1 MECFS
6 MTSENSKGMGVTGG
20 RSSII
25 KYGSEMVGYQLGGC
39 EIVEFIGKGG
49 MGAVYKAIQTNL
61 NREVALKILSTPNK
75 DGKAIEWFQRE
86 AQSIAQLEHKNI
98 IQVYALDYS
107 EELETFYI
115 VMQYVDGASLDKLVK
130 SLDGGR
136 LPIEKALEYAIQVAE
151 GLYSAHEKNIIH
163 RDVKPANIMVTM
175 DEVIKITDF
184 GLAKSLS
191 MHTTSSASAGLIV
204 GTPLYMAPEQCVGT
218 QIDARTDIYSLGASL
233 YYLLVGRPPFMGD
246 NSYDI
251 LEKQITEAPKA
262 LSSIDP
268 EIPEELSNIVLKML
282 AKNREDRYQTCAE
295 VVEELRHFINPQGAA
310 NAEGLSEEKTIYR
323 LSGISQEQLADGLD
337 KIINEGRK
345 GILSIRSKEEHLF
358 IYVENNTIYAY
369 LENYMEEF
377 SQKHSQLSFTEMITL
392 LITISLSWDP
402 FTWEF
407 VEEEPPGE
415 FREYCIAARVDIF
428 SFLRNTSTAI
438 QIFLSL
444 IQPGSLIIRTPIK
457 SIFISYTEEHIYACS
472 PLPQHLDVNFLSP
485 EQALST
491 IDNILQSNYSLEYQT
506 TFDLSPGEKEENAL
520 AGIFFQI
527 LEGCPDYSFFQGFS
541 IFDKNIFPSTEN
553 KITIT
558 KVRELETKLGRVL
571 QQMFEGYKKLEEIG
585 LPKYYAILFAG
596 AIVKEKALYA
606 ANKIGELVRTLFEK
620 QDISIAKPL
629 LDISLK
635 LYRYNFK
642 LIEEIAQGYE
652 NQGDKVRAIEY
663 WLRCG
668 KLREELRDFDRAD
681 SCYKYAS
688 TIDTKNHVPLLNLLD
703 LYIAN
708 ERSTDDIIKV
718 GEKLISKLRSAK
730 ETKILVDVCKRL
742 IEIDPELLACHQE
755 LVNYYIDEGKNRE
768 AVESFERIASIYRR
782 QENKDALVQTYHKI
796 LKMDPTNDDA
806 RQRLFE
812 LEGKPVKLIRAIDSA
827 TKVIK
832 KNSFVVNPKYTFLG
846 IFGLF
851 VLWFGYRE
859 ISGYFEFQRLKQQVE
874 VGNFLVIQQE
884 LEYVGRNFYFSGI
897 HAEAMS
903 LYVAED
909 KKIKDQLMER
919 NRKTLVKRLD
929 QTVEQYKD
937 NYEQLLKELDKI
949 HAQYFQPQ
957 KEYLEKIVQKR
968 IDDIRYEYA
977 QKKKEKNEEDFASVK
992 TLIEEKEFEKA
1003 QVILDSLRAQNFDV
1017 WNKRVEE
1024 TKVILEKERQKWVSE
1039 KIVREEQQQELLRE
1053 AREYEGKGMIEL
1065 AIETYKRA
1073 ESLLKNSI
1081 NAKRAKTYRESLMKD
1096 LADTKEWLSIATQ
1109 KLESGEEDDAYIYL
1123 ERITSNSKLI
1133 NSRFLKEAMWPTVIT
1148 TSPMKDI
1155 PCYDGSKLLGNSPLI
1170 YKQKFIE
1177 DIELRWQIKSVGLS
1191 LKRVE
1196 RLKINGQKTWK
1207 IVLHLEREPVW
1218 KFNTQG
1224 RIESPVLVYKD
1235 KIICASRDN
1244 RIYCINKSGEEIW
1257 KLYTGR
1263 LSEISGAMQIY
1274 QDHLFVSTLAG
1285 YVYVLDLRKDAIDAK
1300 NTVVWSG
1307 RISGASFRGGPQALG
1322 LDRMAVAARNGLL
1335 LIVNQSGSSFRI
1347 SKKYSLRDA
1356 LGFTPIYNNGI
1367 LVVTGK
1373 KKVHLVDLRNNKV
1386 RSTKLYRISG
1396 EISTEDNRIYIPT
1409 TRGVVVSDLS
1419 GKYLDR
1425 YPSPSYVVSE
1435 PIIEKD
1441 NVYFACNNGEIFKAK
1456 ANEKKYLW
1464 KQKIPSKIQVPLFE
1478 YKNVIFVC
1486 GEYSIWAISKESG
1499 KIIMEYQ
1506 ATKEDEIYSKPNCDG
1521 EFLYFSS
1528 GKTVMKL
1535 WVKDIVQ

>member
-1 MECFS
+1 
-6 MTSENSKGMGVTGG
+6 MTNENAKGMGVTGG
-20 RSSII
+20 RSSSIQ
-25 KYGSEMVGYQLGGC
+25 YGSEMVGYQLGGC

-191 MHTTSSASAGLIV
+191 IHTTSSASAGLIV

-251 LEKQITEAPKA
+251 LEKQITEAPKPI
-262 LSSIDP
+262 SQIDP

-282 AKNREDRYQTCAE
+282 AKNREDRYQSCAE
-295 VVEELRHFINPQGAA
+295 VAEELRQLINPQTTA
-310 NAEGLSEEKTIYR
+310 NVEGVGEEKTIYR
-323 LSGISQEQLADGLD
+323 LSGVSQQQLADGLD

-358 IYVENNTIYAY
+358 LYIENNTIYAY

-377 SQKHSQLSFTEMITL
+377 TQKHSQLSFTEMITL
-392 LITISLSWDP
+392 LITISFSWDP

-415 FREYCIAARVDIF
+415 FRDYCIAARVDIF

-444 IQPGSLIIRTPIK
+444 VQPGSLIIRTPIK
-457 SIFISYTEEHIYACS
+457 SILISYTPESIYACS
-472 PLPQHLDVNFLSP
+472 PLPHRDNAQFLLP
-485 EQALST
+485 EQAEAT
-491 IDNILQSNYSLEYQT
+491 IENILQSNYSLEYQT
-506 TFDLSPGEKEENAL
+506 ILDITPEEQEENSL

-541 IFDKNIFPSTEN
+541 IFDKSIFPSSEN

-596 AIVKEKALYA
+596 AIVKDKALLA
-606 ANKIGELVRTLFEK
+606 ANKIGEIVRTVFDEK
-620 QDISIAKPL
+620 DTSIAKPL
-629 LDISLK
+629 IDISLK

-642 LIEEIAQGYE
+642 LMEEIAEGYE
-652 NQGDKVRAIEY
+652 AAKDTSKAIEY

-668 KLREELRDFDRAD
+668 KLREELQDFERAD
-681 SCYKYAS
+681 SCYKYATTLDNKS
-688 TIDTKNHVPLLNLLD
+688 YEPLQNLLNL
-703 LYIAN
+703 YISYG
-708 ERSTDDIIKV
+708 RPTDDIIKT

-730 ETKILVDVCKRL
+730 ETKLLVETCQRL

-755 LVNYYIDEGKNRE
+755 LINYYIDEGRNE
-768 AVESFERIASIYRR
+768 DAIESFEKIASIYKR
-782 QENKDALVQTYHKI
+782 QENRDALVQTYHKI
-796 LKMDPTNDDA
+796 LKMDPNKDDV
-806 RQRLFE
+806 RERLFE
-812 LEGKPVKLIRAIDSA
+812 LEGKPVKLIRALDSA

-846 IFGLF
+846 ILGLF
-851 VLWFGYRE
+851 LAWFGYRE
-859 ISGYFEFQRLKQQVE
+859 ISGYLEFQRLQQQVK
-874 VGNFLVIQQE
+874 VGNFLVVQQE
-884 LEYVGRNFYFSGI
+884 LEYIGKNFYFSGI
-897 HAEAMS
+897 HAEAMT

-909 KKIKDQLMER
+909 KKIKNQLIER
-919 NRKTLVKRLD
+919 NKKALVKKLD
-929 QTVEQYKD
+929 YVVIQYKD
-937 NYEQLLKELDKI
+937 NQAQLLKELDKI
-949 HAQYFQPQ
+949 HAQYFQPE

-968 IDDIRYEYA
+968 IDDIRFEYA
-977 QKKKEKNEEDFASVK
+977 QKKKQKNEEDFANVQ
-992 TLIEEKEFEKA
+992 TLIEEKEFDKA
-1003 QVILDSLRAQNFDV
+1003 EVILKNLRAQNYDL

-1024 TKVILEKERQKWVSE
+1024 TMVLLEKEREKWVSE
-1039 KIVREEQQQELLRE
+1039 KIVREEQQQELLNE
-1053 AREYEGKGMIEL
+1053 AREYESKGAIEL
-1065 AIETYKRA
+1065 AIETYSRA
-1073 ESLLKNSI
+1073 EALLKSSI
-1081 NAKRAKTYRESLMKD
+1081 NAQRAKTYRESLTRD
-1096 LADTKEWLSIATQ
+1096 LADTKEWLEAATQ
-1109 KLESGEEDDAYIYL
+1109 ELESGQEDDAYIYL
-1123 ERITSNSKLI
+1123 ERIVSNSKLI
-1133 NSRFLKEAMWPTVIT
+1133 NSRFLREAMWPTVIT
-1148 TSPMKDI
+1148 TSPMTNI
-1155 PCYDGSKLLGNSPLI
+1155 PCYDGGKFLGKSPVV
-1170 YKQKFIE
+1170 YKQKFAE
-1177 DIELRWQIKSVGLS
+1177 NVELRWQVKSVGLR
-1191 LKRVE
+1191 LKKVDRV
-1196 RLKINGQKTWK
+1196 KINGQKTWK
-1207 IVLHLEREPVW
+1207 IVLHLERQPVW

-1224 RIESPVLVYKD
+1224 RIESPILVHKN

-1244 RIYCINKSGEEIW
+1244 RIYCVNKSGEQIW

-1263 LSEISGAMQIY
+1263 LSEISGPMQIY
-1274 QDHLFVSTLAG
+1274 KDHLFVATLAG
-1285 YVYVLDLRKDAIDAK
+1285 YVYVLDLRKNVVDAK
-1300 NTVVWSG
+1300 DTVVWSG
-1307 RISGASFRGGPQALG
+1307 RVSGASFRGGPRALG
-1322 LDRMAVAARNGLL
+1322 LNRMAVAARNGKFLV
-1335 LIVNQSGSSFRI
+1335 VNQSGSRFSV
-1347 SKKYSLRDA
+1347 SKRYSLRDA
-1356 LGFTPIYNNGI
+1356 LEFTPVYNNGI
-1367 LVVTGK
+1367 AAVAGK
-1373 KKVHLVDLRNNKV
+1373 KKVYFVDLRNNKV
-1386 RSTKLYRISG
+1386 RSTRPYRISG
-1396 EISTEDNRIYIPT
+1396 EVSLGNNNLYIPT
-1409 TRGVVVSDLS
+1409 TRGVVVTDFS
-1419 GKYLDR
+1419 GKPLQR
-1425 YPSPSYVVSE
+1425 YPSQSSVVSQ
-1435 PIIEKD
+1435 PVVDKD
-1441 NVYFACNNGEIFKAK
+1441 DVYFASSNGEIFKVK
-1456 ANEKKYLW
+1456 ANAKKYLW
-1464 KQKIPSKIQVPLFE
+1464 KQKVSSKIRVPLLQ

-1486 GEYSIWAISKESG
+1486 GEYSVWAISKATG
-1499 KIIMEYQ
+1499 KIIMEYE
-1506 ATKEDEIYSKPNCDG
+1506 ATKEDEIYSKPTCDG

-1528 GKTVMKL
+1528 GKSVMKL
-1535 WVKDIVQ
+1535 WVKDIVE